1 MRDGSDQRRALFA
14 YAPHADTFG
23 YSMPPPG
30 LLRLGGALELANRE
44 LEIRKVD
51 ERIAPSETNV
61 FDK

>member
-1 MRDGSDQRRALFA
+1 MSPTDSDPRPEKKPTSEEEAKASEKKLEEI
-14 YAPHADTFG
+14 
-23 YSMPPPG
+23 
-30 LLRLGGALELANRE
+30 ALELANRK

>member
-1 MRDGSDQRRALFA
+1 MSPTD
-14 YAPHADTFG
+14 PDTR
-23 YSMPPPG
+23 PDKKQPG
-30 LLRLGGALELANRE
+30 EEEVEASEKKLEDIALELANRK

>member
-1 MRDGSDQRRALFA
+1 MSPNDPDVQ
-14 YAPHADTFG
+14 PDKKK
-23 YSMPPPG
+23 PG
-30 LLRLGGALELANRE
+30 EEEVEASEKKLEDIALELANRK

>member
-1 MRDGSDQRRALFA
+1 MTPNDPETGPEKKNATEEEAAAAEKKLQEI
-14 YAPHADTFG
+14 
-23 YSMPPPG
+23 
-30 LLRLGGALELANRE
+30 ALELANKK

>member
-1 MRDGSDQRRALFA
+1 MTPNDPETGPEKKKGTEEETAAAEKKLQEI
-14 YAPHADTFG
+14 
-23 YSMPPPG
+23 
-30 LLRLGGALELANRE
+30 ALELANKK

>member
-1 MRDGSDQRRALFA
+1 MSPNDPDAQ
-14 YAPHADTFG
+14 PDKKK
-23 YSMPPPG
+23 PG
-30 LLRLGGALELANRE
+30 EEEVEASEKKLEDIALELANRK

>member
-1 MRDGSDQRRALFA
+1 MTPNDPETGSEKKKATEEEAAAAEKKLQDI
-14 YAPHADTFG
+14 
-23 YSMPPPG
+23 
-30 LLRLGGALELANRE
+30 ALELANKK

>member
-1 MRDGSDQRRALFA
+1 MTPNDPEDRPEKKDSTEEESAAAEKKLQEI
-14 YAPHADTFG
+14 
-23 YSMPPPG
+23 
-30 LLRLGGALELANRE
+30 ALELANKK

>member
-1 MRDGSDQRRALFA
+1 MSHNDPD
-14 YAPHADTFG
+14 
-23 YSMPPPG
+23 
-30 LLRLGGALELANRE
+30 LRPEKKAANEEETESSEKKLEDIALELANRK

>member
-1 MRDGSDQRRALFA
+1 MTPNDPETGPEKKNATEEESAAAEKKLQEI
-14 YAPHADTFG
+14 
-23 YSMPPPG
+23 
-30 LLRLGGALELANRE
+30 ALELANKK

>member
-1 MRDGSDQRRALFA
+1 MTPNDPETGPEKKATEEESAAAEKKLQEI
-14 YAPHADTFG
+14 
-23 YSMPPPG
+23 
-30 LLRLGGALELANRE
+30 ALELANKK

>member
-1 MRDGSDQRRALFA
+1 MT
-14 YAPHADTFG
+14 PHDPETGPEKNKGKEDESAAAEKK
-23 YSMPPPG
+23 
-30 LLRLGGALELANRE
+30 LQQIALELANKK

>member
-1 MRDGSDQRRALFA
+1 MIPNETDPLPEKNLKSEKENESSEKKLEEI
-14 YAPHADTFG
+14 
-23 YSMPPPG
+23 
-30 LLRLGGALELANRE
+30 ALELANRK

>member
-1 MRDGSDQRRALFA
+1 MSPTD
-14 YAPHADTFG
+14 PDTQ
-23 YSMPPPG
+23 PDKKQPG
-30 LLRLGGALELANRE
+30 EEEVEASEKKLEAIALELANRK

>member
-1 MRDGSDQRRALFA
+1 MTPNDPETGPEKKKATEEEAAAAEKKLQDI
-14 YAPHADTFG
+14 
-23 YSMPPPG
+23 
-30 LLRLGGALELANRE
+30 ALELANKK

>member
-1 MRDGSDQRRALFA
+1 MTPNDPETGPEKNKGEEDESAAAEKKLQQI
-14 YAPHADTFG
+14 
-23 YSMPPPG
+23 
-30 LLRLGGALELANRE
+30 ALELANKK

>member
-1 MRDGSDQRRALFA
+1 MSTNETDPLPEKKTTSGGEGEASAKKLEEIALK
-14 YAPHADTFG
+14 
-23 YSMPPPG
+23 
-30 LLRLGGALELANRE
+30 LANRQ

>member
-1 MRDGSDQRRALFA
+1 MSHND
-14 YAPHADTFG
+14 PN
-23 YSMPPPG
+23 
-30 LLRLGGALELANRE
+30 LRPEKKAASEEEAESSEKKLEDIALELANRK

>member
-1 MRDGSDQRRALFA
+1 MTPNEPEKDAEKKSAEEESAAAEKKLQEI
-14 YAPHADTFG
+14 
-23 YSMPPPG
+23 
-30 LLRLGGALELANRE
+30 ALELANKK

>member
-1 MRDGSDQRRALFA
+1 MTPNEPEKDAEKKSTEEESAAAEKKLQEI
-14 YAPHADTFG
+14 
-23 YSMPPPG
+23 
-30 LLRLGGALELANRE
+30 ALELANKK

>member
-1 MRDGSDQRRALFA
+1 MT
-14 YAPHADTFG
+14 PHDPETGPEKKEGTEEEAAAAEKK
-23 YSMPPPG
+23 
-30 LLRLGGALELANRE
+30 LQEIALELANKK

>member
-1 MRDGSDQRRALFA
+1 MSPNEPDPRPDKKTTSEEESD
-14 YAPHADTFG
+14 APEKKLEDIT
-23 YSMPPPG
+23 
-30 LLRLGGALELANRE
+30 LELANRK

>member
-1 MRDGSDQRRALFA
+1 MTPKEPEKDAEKKKGTEEESAAAEKKLQEIAL
-14 YAPHADTFG
+14 D
-23 YSMPPPG
+23 
-30 LLRLGGALELANRE
+30 LANKK

>member
-1 MRDGSDQRRALFA
+1 MSPTDPDPRPEKKPTSEEETKASEKKLEEI
-14 YAPHADTFG
+14 
-23 YSMPPPG
+23 
-30 LLRLGGALELANRE
+30 ALELANRK

>member
-1 MRDGSDQRRALFA
+1 MSTNETDAL
-14 YAPHADTFG
+14 PEKKTT
-23 YSMPPPG
+23 S
-30 LLRLGGALELANRE
+30 GGESEASAKKLEEIALKLANRQ

>member
-1 MRDGSDQRRALFA
+1 MSPTDSDPRPEKKPTSEEETKASEKKLEKI
-14 YAPHADTFG
+14 
-23 YSMPPPG
+23 
-30 LLRLGGALELANRE
+30 ALELANRK